1 MNKKHILVY
10 LLMALPLLMT
20 SCLKD
25 QEDFFDDSASMRTE
39 KYLANAKRV
48 LTSAEYGWQLN
59 YYPDREQSYGGTV
72 YTLKF
77 GEEKVT
83 VGCQL
88 DTEKTVES
96 TYILNNEDGPVIAF
110 DTYNEFMHHFAT
122 PSGSSGPGGY
132 EAYDG
137 DFIFI
142 IMNISE
148 DENTITLK
156 GNRSGNV
163 MYMHRL
169 TSDGSELLKK
179 IAEVE
184 EGMPVNF
191 VGEQGGNPEAVKVT
205 LSRGVATF
213 TTEDD
218 IQQASYIFST
228 DGLDFYA
235 PITVNGEEITG
246 IQYIEGAEQYPV
258 KGGSSMMLTPIVPPL
273 NEQFVNGAWFI
284 AYSNLGTYG
293 QTYWNYVKS
302 GLTAI
307 GEELYYAYL
316 ANEEGG
322 FGLQFASYDG
332 RSLYGGSLFF
342 NYTLTGEDQ
351 ITLQFAMAG
360 AGDGVWYHNNANF
373 AYALFPFGY
382 SSSRTFT
389 LTTDNINK
397 PSYIILTDNDTPNN
411 VIKLVAEEVYW
422 PFDE

>member
-1 MNKKHILVY
+1 MNKKHILI
-10 LLMALPLLMT
+10 LLMALPLLLT
-20 SCLKD
+20 SCLKE
-25 QEDFFDDSASMRTE
+25 QEDIFDDSASMRTE
-39 KYLANAKRV
+39 KYLTNAKRV
-48 LTSAEYGWQLN
+48 LVSAEQGWILN

-77 GEEKVT
+77 DEKMVA

-88 DTEKTVES
+88 DPETTRES
-96 TYILNNEDGPVIAF
+96 TYVLNNEDGPVISF
-110 DTYNEFMHHFAT
+110 DTYNAFMHYFAT
-122 PSGSSGPGGY
+122 PTGSSGAGGY

-148 DENTITLK
+148 DESTITLK
-156 GNRSGNV
+156 GNRSGNI

-169 TSDGSELLKK
+169 TSDGSEYLKDVVK
-179 IAEVE
+179 VEEAMPTNFIAEYD
-184 EGMPVNF
+184 
-191 VGEQGGNPEAVKVT
+191 GNPEAVKVT
-205 LSRGVATF
+205 LNRGIATF
-213 TTEDD
+213 TTEEET
-218 IQQASYIFST
+218 QQASYIFSP

-235 PITVNGEEITG
+235 PITINGEDITG
-246 IQYIEGAEQYPV
+246 IQYVEDAEQYPV
-258 KGGSSMMLTPIVPPL
+258 KGGSALMLTPIVPPL
-273 NEQFVNGAWFI
+273 NEQFVSGAWFI
-284 AYSNLGTYG
+284 AYSNFSAYG
-293 QTYWNYVKS
+293 QSYWDRVKS
-302 GLTAI
+302 GLDAI
-307 GEELYYAYL
+307 GERLYYAYL

-322 FGLQFASYDG
+322 FGLQFGSYDG
-332 RSLYGGSLFF
+332 SGLYGGSLFF
-342 NYTLTGEDQ
+342 DYTLTGEDQ

-389 LTTDNINK
+389 LTTDNVKK
-397 PSYIILTDNDTPNN
+397 PSYIILTDNDTPAN

>member
-1 MNKKHILVY
+1 MNKKHILI
-10 LLMALPLLMT
+10 LLMALPLLLT
-20 SCLKD
+20 SCLKE
-25 QEDFFDDSASMRTE
+25 QEDIFDDSASMRTE
-39 KYLANAKRV
+39 KYLTNAKRV
-48 LTSAEYGWQLN
+48 LVSAEQGWILN

-77 GEEKVT
+77 DEKMVA

-88 DTEKTVES
+88 DPETTRES
-96 TYILNNEDGPVIAF
+96 TYVLNNEDGPVISF
-110 DTYNEFMHHFAT
+110 DTYNAFMHYFAT
-122 PSGSSGPGGY
+122 PTGSSGAGGY

-148 DENTITLK
+148 DESTITLK
-156 GNRSGNV
+156 GNRSGNI

-169 TSDGSELLKK
+169 TGDGSEYLKDVVK
-179 IAEVE
+179 VEEAMPTNFIAEYD
-184 EGMPVNF
+184 
-191 VGEQGGNPEAVKVT
+191 GNPEAVKVT
-205 LSRGVATF
+205 LNRGIATF
-213 TTEDD
+213 TTEEET
-218 IQQASYIFST
+218 QQASYIFSP

-246 IQYIEGAEQYPV
+246 IQYVEDAEQYPV
-258 KGGSSMMLTPIVPPL
+258 KGGSTLMLTPIVPPL
-273 NEQFVNGAWFI
+273 NEQFVSGAWFI
-284 AYSNLGTYG
+284 AYSNFSAYG
-293 QTYWNYVKS
+293 QSYWDRVKS
-302 GLTAI
+302 GLDAI
-307 GEELYYAYL
+307 GERLYYAYL

-322 FGLQFASYDG
+322 FGLQFGSYDG
-332 RSLYGGSLFF
+332 SGLYGGSLFF
-342 NYTLTGEDQ
+342 DYTLTGEDQ

-389 LTTDNINK
+389 LTTDNVKK
-397 PSYIILTDNDTPNN
+397 PSYIILTDNDTPAN

>member
-1 MNKKHILVY
+1 
-10 LLMALPLLMT
+10 MALPTLLLT

-25 QEDFFDDSASMRTE
+25 QDDIFDDSASVRVD

-48 LTSAEYGWQLN
+48 LTSAEEGWILN
-59 YYPDREQSYGGTV
+59 YYPDREQSYGGYV
-72 YTLKF
+72 FTLKF
-77 GEEKVT
+77 ND
-83 VGCQL
+83 Q
-88 DTEKTVES
+88 TVEVGS
-96 TYILNNEDGPVIAF
+96 ELADDVTETIESSYTMDNEDGPVIAF
-110 DTYNEFMHHFAT
+110 DSYNAFMHYFAT
-122 PSGSSGPGGY
+122 PTGSSGAGGY

-142 IMNISE
+142 IMGISE

-156 GNRSGNV
+156 GNRSGNT

-169 TSDGSELLKK
+169 TSDGTEYLKNVLK
-179 IAEVE
+179 VE
-184 EGMPVNF
+184 DAMPNNF
-191 VGEQGGNPEAVKVT
+191 IGEYEGNPEAVKVT
-205 LSRGVATF
+205 LNRGVATF

-218 IQQASYIFST
+218 TQQASYIFSP
-228 DGLDFYA
+228 DGLDFYV

-258 KGGSSMMLTPIVPPL
+258 KGGSLLTLTPIVPPL

-293 QTYWNYVKS
+293 QSYWNYVKT
-302 GLTAI
+302 GLTGI

-316 ANEEGG
+316 ANEEGD
-322 FGLQFASYDG
+322 FGLQFGSYDG
-332 RSLYGGSLFF
+332 SGLYGGSLFF
-342 NYTLTGEDQ
+342 DYTLTGEDQ
-351 ITLQFAMAG
+351 ITLQFAMRG

-389 LTTDNINK
+389 LTTDNLNK

-422 PFDE
+422 PFDK

>member
-1 MNKKHILVY
+1 
-10 LLMALPLLMT
+10 MALPLLLT
-20 SCLKD
+20 SCLKE
-25 QEDFFDDSASMRTE
+25 QEDIFDDSASMRTE
-39 KYLANAKRV
+39 KYLTNAKRV
-48 LTSAEYGWQLN
+48 LVSAEQGWILN

-77 GEEKVT
+77 GEEKVA

-88 DTEKTVES
+88 DPETTLES
-96 TYILNNEDGPVIAF
+96 TYVLNNEDGPVISF
-110 DTYNEFMHHFAT
+110 DTYNAFMHYFAT
-122 PSGSSGPGGY
+122 PTGSSGAGGY

-137 DFIFI
+137 DFIFT

-156 GNRSGNV
+156 GNRSGNI

-169 TSDGSELLKK
+169 TSDGSEYLKDVAK
-179 IAEVE
+179 VEEAMPTNFIAEYD
-184 EGMPVNF
+184 
-191 VGEQGGNPEAVKVT
+191 GNPEAVKVT
-205 LSRGVATF
+205 LNRGIATF
-213 TTEDD
+213 ITEEET
-218 IQQASYIFST
+218 QQASYIFSP

-246 IQYIEGAEQYPV
+246 IQYVEGAEQYPV
-258 KGGSSMMLTPIVPPL
+258 KGGSALMLTPIIPPL
-273 NEQFVNGAWFI
+273 NEQFVSGAWFI
-284 AYSNLGTYG
+284 AYSNFSAYG
-293 QTYWNYVKS
+293 QSYWDYVKS
-302 GLTAI
+302 GLDAI

-322 FGLQFASYDG
+322 FGLQFGSYDG
-332 RSLYGGSLFF
+332 SGLYGGSLFF
-342 NYTLTGEDQ
+342 DYTLTGEDQ

-360 AGDGVWYHNNANF
+360 AGDGVWYYNNANF

-389 LTTDNINK
+389 LTTDNVKK
-397 PSYIILTDNDTPNN
+397 PSYIILTDNDTPAN

>member
-1 MNKKHILVY
+1 MNKKHIFIY
-10 LLMALPLLMT
+10 LLMALPLLVT

-25 QEDFFDDSASMRTE
+25 QEDIFDESASQRVET
-39 KYLANAKRV
+39 YLANAKRV
-48 LTSAEYGWQLN
+48 LTSAENGWLLN
-59 YYPDREQSYGGTV
+59 YYPDREQSYGGYV
-72 YTLKF
+72 FTLKF
-77 GEEKVT
+77 DDENVT
-83 VGCQL
+83 AGCEL
-88 DTEKTVES
+88 DPDTTLVS

-110 DTYNEFMHHFAT
+110 DTYNSFLHYFAT
-122 PSGSSGPGGY
+122 PSSGAY

-142 IMNISE
+142 IMGISE

-156 GNRSGNV
+156 GNRSGNI

-169 TSDGSELLKK
+169 DSDGNQYINS
-179 IAEVE
+179 VVDVRNS
-184 EGMPVNF
+184 MPVNF
-191 VGEQGGNPEAVKVT
+191 IAEYGSAPDTVKVA
-205 LSRGVATF
+205 LKNGVAIFSTND
-213 TTEDD
+213 ED
-218 IQQASYIFST
+218 QQTAYIFSS
-228 DGLDFYA
+228 DGVDFYT
-235 PITVNGEEITG
+235 PVTINGEEITG
-246 IQYIEGAEQYPV
+246 IQYIEGAEQFPV
-258 KGGSSMMLTPIVPPL
+258 KGGSLMLTPVVLPL
-273 NEQFVNGAWFI
+273 NEQFVNGEWFI

-293 QTYWNYVKS
+293 QAYWNYVKS

-316 ANEEGG
+316 ADEEGG
-322 FGLQFASYDG
+322 FGLQFGSYDG
-332 RSLYGGSLFF
+332 SGLYGGSLFF
-342 NYTLTGEDQ
+342 DYTLTGEDQ

-397 PSYIILTDNDTPNN
+397 PSYIILTDNDTPTN

>member
-1 MNKKHILVY
+1 
-10 LLMALPLLMT
+10 MALPLLLT
-20 SCLKD
+20 SCLKE
-25 QEDFFDDSASMRTE
+25 QEDIFDDSASMRTE
-39 KYLANAKRV
+39 KYLTNAKRV
-48 LTSAEYGWQLN
+48 LVSAEQGWILN

-77 GEEKVT
+77 DEKMVA

-88 DTEKTVES
+88 DPETTRES
-96 TYILNNEDGPVIAF
+96 TYVLNNEDGPVISF
-110 DTYNEFMHHFAT
+110 DTYNAFMHYFAT
-122 PSGSSGPGGY
+122 PTGSSGAGGY

-148 DENTITLK
+148 DESTITLK
-156 GNRSGNV
+156 GNRSGNI

-169 TSDGSELLKK
+169 TSDGSEYLKDVVK
-179 IAEVE
+179 VEEAMPTNFIAEYD
-184 EGMPVNF
+184 
-191 VGEQGGNPEAVKVT
+191 GNPEAVKVT
-205 LSRGVATF
+205 LNRGIATF
-213 TTEDD
+213 TTEEET
-218 IQQASYIFST
+218 QQASYIFSP

-246 IQYIEGAEQYPV
+246 IQYVEDAEQYPV
-258 KGGSSMMLTPIVPPL
+258 KGGSALMLTPIVPPL
-273 NEQFVNGAWFI
+273 NEQFVSGAWFI
-284 AYSNLGTYG
+284 AYSNFSAYG
-293 QTYWNYVKS
+293 QSYWDRVKS
-302 GLTAI
+302 GLDAI
-307 GEELYYAYL
+307 GERLYYAYL

-322 FGLQFASYDG
+322 FGLQFGSYDG
-332 RSLYGGSLFF
+332 SGLYGGSLFF
-342 NYTLTGEDQ
+342 DYTLTGEDQ

-389 LTTDNINK
+389 LTTDNVKK
-397 PSYIILTDNDTPNN
+397 PSYIILTDNDTPAN

>member
-1 MNKKHILVY
+1 MNKKHILI
-10 LLMALPLLMT
+10 LLMALPLLLT
-20 SCLKD
+20 SCLKE
-25 QEDFFDDSASMRTE
+25 QEDIFDDSASMRTE
-39 KYLANAKRV
+39 KYLTNAKRV
-48 LTSAEYGWQLN
+48 LVSGEQGWILN

-77 GEEKVT
+77 DEKMVA

-88 DTEKTVES
+88 DPETTRES
-96 TYILNNEDGPVIAF
+96 TYVLNNEDGPVISF
-110 DTYNEFMHHFAT
+110 DTYNAFMHYFAT
-122 PSGSSGPGGY
+122 PTGSSGAGGY

-148 DENTITLK
+148 DESTITLK
-156 GNRSGNV
+156 GNRSGNI

-169 TSDGSELLKK
+169 TSDGSEYLKDVVK
-179 IAEVE
+179 VEEAMPTNFIAEYD
-184 EGMPVNF
+184 
-191 VGEQGGNPEAVKVT
+191 GNPEAVKVT
-205 LSRGVATF
+205 LNRGIATF
-213 TTEDD
+213 TTEEET
-218 IQQASYIFST
+218 QQASYIFSP

-235 PITVNGEEITG
+235 PITINGEEITG
-246 IQYIEGAEQYPV
+246 IQYVEGAEQYPV
-258 KGGSSMMLTPIVPPL
+258 KGGSALMLTPIIPPL
-273 NEQFVNGAWFI
+273 NEQFVSGAWFI
-284 AYSNLGTYG
+284 AYSNFSAYG
-293 QTYWNYVKS
+293 QSYWDRVKS
-302 GLTAI
+302 GLDAI
-307 GEELYYAYL
+307 GERLYYAYL

-322 FGLQFASYDG
+322 FGLQFGSYDG
-332 RSLYGGSLFF
+332 SGLYGGSLFF
-342 NYTLTGEDQ
+342 DYTLTGEDQ

-397 PSYIILTDNDTPNN
+397 PSYIILTDNDTPTN